1 MTSILFKIWLSTLLP
16 LAIFGTEVPSEKHEP
31 ILYWLFLGLL
41 TVCILSFIAMVTS
54 LIWMIDI

>member
-1 MTSILFKIWLSTLLP
+1 MALIFLKIWLSTLLP
-16 LAIFGTEVPSEKHEP
+16 LAIFGTDVPDEKHEP
-31 ILYWLFLGLL
+31 ILHWLFFGLL